1 MIDYP
6 SGKIELALILFFEY
20 LEDLGADLK
29 EIYAAGKERIKEYRK
44 MKFGFFIPV
53 ALIVLILLVG
63 LFIYDY
69 INQEN
74 SVTVSM
80 KYSRDTVATE
90 YKTSAKHVDKFLE
103 ENDIEYY
110 SDVDGINVQMRH
122 PITDGLKI
130 EIVKGVECTLTV
142 DGETYDFKSF
152 PPITTKDVLDYYNI
166 TLDDMDLINFE
177 LNEELEHGDEIV
189 VQRVKMKYVVET
201 EEIPFEVKYQGDS
214 SLTIGKTEV
223 KTKGRK
229 GITENS
235 YLIVYIDGEEVSRT
249 LASSKV
255 IKKKRDK
262 VISYGTHILSGVP
275 KDLKY
280 KKKFTHVRAVSY
292 NYDHQRYGAYG
303 GACKYG
309 TCAVDRKLIPLGS
322 KIYVEGYGYAIAND
336 VGSAI
341 KGKTVDLYMEKM
353 AQCGIWGARW
363 TTVYLIE

>member
-20 LEDLGADLK
+20 LSDLGDDLK
-29 EIYAAGKERIKEYRK
+29 EISFAGKERINELIKK
-44 MKFGFFIPV
+44 KFGFLIPI
-53 ALIVLILLVG
+53 ALIALILLIG
-63 LFIYDY
+63 LYIYDY
-69 INQEN
+69 IKQE
-74 SVTVSM
+74 SSITVSM
-80 KYSRDTVATE
+80 IYSNETVDKE
-90 YKTSAKHVDKFLE
+90 YKTAFKHVDRFFE
-103 ENDIEYY
+103 ENDIEYI
-110 SDVDGINVQMRH
+110 SDVDGINVDMRH

-130 EIVKGVECTLTV
+130 KIIKGVECSLTV
-142 DGETYDFKSF
+142 DGETYDYKSF
-152 PPITTKDVLDYYNI
+152 PPVTTQDVLDYYNI

-177 LNEELEHGDEIV
+177 LDQELEHGAEIV
-189 VQRVKMKYVVET
+189 VQRVKMKYEVET
-201 EEIPFEVKYQGDS
+201 VETPFEVKYQRDS

-235 YLIVYIDGEEVSRT
+235 YLVVYIDGEEVSRT
-249 LASSKV
+249 LTSSEV

-309 TCAVDRKLIPLGS
+309 TCAVDKKLIPLGS